1 MHVDPSTYD
10 VDPGK
15 PWLIFAGV
23 MLGIVG
29 LLNLIYG
36 IAMIGN
42 STFFHEDTKFVLA
55 NLNFWGWVLA
65 CLGAG
70 QLITVV
76 GIAMEK
82 EWARWLGIAL
92 AGLNMIAN
100 FLAIASYPA
109 LSLLLFFVDV
119 IIIWG
124 LFNYGGRDRHSLA
137 G

>member
-42 STFFHEDTKFVLA
+42 STFFHEETKFVLA

-70 QLITVV
+70 QSSPS
-76 GIAMEK
+76 
-82 EWARWLGIAL
+82 WASTWRRSGG
-92 AGLNMIAN
+92 AGS
-100 FLAIASYPA
+100 ASPSPA
-109 LSLLLFFVDV
+109 ST
-119 IIIWG
+119 
-124 LFNYGGRDRHSLA
+124 
-137 G
+137 